1 MVIVSN
7 ETFMST
13 DVRKGKSER
22 GKRKFSFF
30 NLHFSL
36 SFILLVALLFGVS
49 GAWANTY
56 LSESRELDNDWT
68 LNDTLSIAYG
78 TSQSDT
84 IVLDVG
90 TWYLTIN
97 GNLVVGHNR
106 KGELNLGTGNV
117 SVIPAYNIV
126 VVGDDPKARY
136 FKSEYFSGVNSA
148 VGHEPNHGVTSVD
161 ILISGLP
168 AGKKLTIAVRPVS
181 SLGTKGKSIATT
193 FRV

>member
-1 MVIVSN
+1 MAGGACGADYSN
-7 ETFMST
+7 KQVNDAETLT
-13 DVRKGKSER
+13 EDWNVTGY
-22 GKRKFSFF
+22 
-30 NLHFSL
+30 L
-36 SFILLVALLFGVS
+36 SVGHADNSS
-49 GAWANTY
+49 GAV
-56 LSESRELDNDWT
+56 
-68 LNDTLSIAYG
+68 DTSA
-78 TSQSDT
+78 SAT

-90 TWYLTIN
+90 SWYLMVK
-97 GNLVVGHNR
+97 GNLIVGHNR